1 MKSQLSQIASPS
13 QHQRK
18 SSMEETLQRLAVGV
32 YGFIATEMLTD
43 VHLMLSIIGKLVFII
58 LTTISIVKMWRELK

>member
-1 MKSQLSQIASPS
+1 MNKPLPQLASHS
-13 QHQRK
+13 RQNN
-18 SSMEETLQRLAVGV
+18 MEETIQRLAVGI

-43 VHLMLSIIGKLVFII
+43 VHLMLSIVGKLVFII

>member
-1 MKSQLSQIASPS
+1 MKSQLSQLASPS
-13 QHQRK
+13 QIQRK
-18 SSMEETLQRLAVGV
+18 SNMEETLQRLAVGV

-43 VHLMLSIIGKLVFII
+43 VHLMLSIVGKLVFII

>member
-1 MKSQLSQIASPS
+1 MNKPLLQLASHS
-13 QHQRK
+13 RQNN
-18 SSMEETLQRLAVGV
+18 MEETLQRLAVGV

-43 VHLMLSIIGKLVFII
+43 VHLMLSIVGKLVFII

>member
-13 QHQRK
+13 RNRRK

-43 VHLMLSIIGKLVFII
+43 VHLMLSIVGKLVFII

>member
-1 MKSQLSQIASPS
+1 MLK
-13 QHQRK
+13 
-18 SSMEETLQRLAVGV
+18 MEETLQRLAVGV

-43 VHLMLSIIGKLVFII
+43 VHLMLSIVGKLVFII

>member
-1 MKSQLSQIASPS
+1 MNKPLPQIASHS
-13 QHQRK
+13 QPQK
-18 SSMEETLQRLAVGV
+18 DLNMEETLQRLAVGV

-43 VHLMLSIIGKLVFII
+43 VHLMLSIVGKLVFII

>member
-1 MKSQLSQIASPS
+1 MSKPLPQLASHS
-13 QHQRK
+13 RQNN
-18 SSMEETLQRLAVGV
+18 MEETLQRLAVGV

-43 VHLMLSIIGKLVFII
+43 VHLMLSIVGKLVFII

>member
-1 MKSQLSQIASPS
+1 MNKPLPQLASHS
-13 QHQRK
+13 RQNN
-18 SSMEETLQRLAVGV
+18 MEETLQRLAVGV

-43 VHLMLSIIGKLVFII
+43 VHLMLSIVGKLVFII

>member
-13 QHQRK
+13 QNQRK
-18 SSMEETLQRLAVGV
+18 FSMEETLQRLAVGV

-43 VHLMLSIIGKLVFII
+43 VHLMLSIVGKLVFII

>member
-1 MKSQLSQIASPS
+1 MNKPLSQLASHS
-13 QHQRK
+13 RQNN
-18 SSMEETLQRLAVGV
+18 MEETIQRLAVGI

-43 VHLMLSIIGKLVFII
+43 VHLMLSIVGKLVFII